1 MGNCCVMGT
10 EFQFC
15 MMKKFWQLN
24 IPNPTDM
31 VKTLKM
37 VKIVNFILSIFY
49 HNKNKETEEKI

>member
-1 MGNCCVMGT
+1 MGT